1 MTHIVILYIIVFQVL
16 GLASCK
22 EQTSEM
28 KSATHEMEVLV
39 TDTISKPAEPSWA
52 MDYIMGKF
60 DPTTHPDF
68 TVIPAKY
75 RDGEIRY
82 LRKDVLEAFIIM
94 YEAALQDGVTLKIL
108 SATRNFDYQKRIWE
122 NKWTGKT
129 ILEDNVNAARD
140 IADPE
145 LRARKILKYSSMP
158 GTSRHHWGTDIDLNN
173 FNNSYFASGE
183 GLKLYNWMK
192 GHAQAYGFC
201 QPYSEMGTD
210 RTSGYNEE
218 KWHWSYMPLASVLT
232 EQASLYFNNEMVTG
246 FMGSETA
253 ISIDMLHNYILG
265 ISQECNLK

>member
-1 MTHIVILYIIVFQVL
+1 MSHIVILYIIVFQLL
-16 GLASCK
+16 GFVSCK
-22 EQTSEM
+22 EQNPVM
-28 KSATHEMEVLV
+28 KSATHEMEVSA
-39 TDTISKPAEPSWA
+39 TDTIIIPMGTIWE

-82 LRKDVLEAFIIM
+82 LRKDVLDAFIIM
-94 YEAALQDGVTLKIL
+94 YEAALKDGVQLKIL

-192 GHAQAYGFC
+192 GHAQEYGFC

-232 EQASLYFNNEMVTG
+232 EQASLYFDNEMVTG

-253 ISIDMLHNYILG
+253 VSIDMLHNYILG
-265 ISQECNLK
+265 ISLECNLE